1 MTGKKK
7 PTALKILKGTAR
19 KSRLLPNEIQPE
31 LVQDLPVAPDYLSDE
46 AKTEWDFLMPQLKEF
61 GLLAKTDLSLFAA
74 YCNEMG
80 EYIRTVKELKRT
92 GNTLVTSNGNE
103 IQHPLVGIKN
113 KCFSNLHKMATEFG
127 FTPRSRTGIA
137 GASNKVEDPF
147 EQLLK
152 GLNG

>member
-1 MTGKKK
+1 
-7 PTALKILKGTAR
+7 
-19 KSRLLPNEIQPE
+19 
-31 LVQDLPVAPDYLSDE
+31 
-46 AKTEWDFLMPQLKEF
+46 MPQLKEL

-80 EYIRTVKELKRT
+80 EYIRIVKELKRT

-103 IQHPLVGIKN
+103 IQHPLVGAKN
-113 KCFSNLHKMATEFG
+113 KCFSNLHKMGTEFG

-137 GASNKVEDPF
+137 GTSNKVEDPF